1 MRCEQCPDRLPYFC
15 RRPTFAETKR
25 VARILACVYLV
36 EQPATTPSGQV
47 KAAAAAPAGA
57 QAEGGKAEGAAAGDV
72 QQEAAAAAREQEQEV
87 VPPPRLHR
95 AVLSGDADKV
105 MSPSLGL
112 CLNLP
117 AAACRGREVGPAVP
131 PFCFTLCS

>member
-1 MRCEQCPDRLPYFC
+1 M
-15 RRPTFAETKR
+15 
-25 VARILACVYLV
+25 ARILACVYLL
-36 EQPATTPSGQV
+36 EQPAATPSDQV
-47 KAAAAAPAGA
+47 KAAAAKPAGA

-72 QQEAAAAAREQEQEV
+72 QQEAAAREQGQEV

-105 MSPSLGL
+105 TSPSRGL

-117 AAACRGREVGPAVP
+117 AAACRGREVSPAAA